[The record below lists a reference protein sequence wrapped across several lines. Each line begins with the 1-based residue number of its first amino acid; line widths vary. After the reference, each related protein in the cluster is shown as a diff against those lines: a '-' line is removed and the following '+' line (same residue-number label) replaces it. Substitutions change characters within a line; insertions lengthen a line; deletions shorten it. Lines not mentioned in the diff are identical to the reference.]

1 MHRCCFHHDQLE
13 IGWTWLCAGLY
24 IGIQVLVD
32 RFAYAAKLFGLTVSL
47 KKAEVMHPSS
57 ISYTPE
63 KRTPLS

>member
-1 MHRCCFHHDQLE
+1 MHRCSFHHDQLE
-13 IGWTWLCAGLY
+13 IGYVGPGFALGL
-24 IGIQVLVD
+24 GIQVLVD
-32 RFAYAAKLFGLTVSL
+32 RFAYAAKLFGLTVNL

>member
-1 MHRCCFHHDQLE
+1 ML
-13 IGWTWLCAGLY
+13 GL
-24 IGIQVLVD
+24 GIQVLVD